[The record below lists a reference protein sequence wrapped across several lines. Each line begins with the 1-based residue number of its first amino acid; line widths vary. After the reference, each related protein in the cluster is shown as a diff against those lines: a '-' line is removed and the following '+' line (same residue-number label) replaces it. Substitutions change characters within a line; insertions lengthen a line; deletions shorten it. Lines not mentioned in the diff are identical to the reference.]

1 MRGKI
6 LHSVQPSDP
15 ARRHFLAIFAA
26 GAGRLSTLAAS
37 ATLLASC
44 KANTAQN
51 QTSNNQGQNNQSG
64 HHCFLQGSRILTID
78 GDVPV
83 ENLKPGDWVVT
94 TNAPARVK
102 WIGRK
107 IIRKTHSAAWGRN
120 TTPVRVSAFAID
132 DQSPQRDL
140 YLSPEHALLID
151 GTLIPVKYL
160 VNGHSVSFDEEAANS
175 DTLEYFSVHLDTHEV
190 IYAEGALAETFLY
203 TRGRIAWDNLAEYE
217 ELYGTEHAP
226 MEPFASVHR
235 YKGGRQELR
244 GLLRLTASRFVDVRD
259 PIQIAHDQIAERLT
273 PVKRRKLNFFAH
285 RRPRQRLLLA
295 TRAVR
300 GNLNATDSITH
311 ERASRC

>member
-1 MRGKI
+1 MATAHDGLPDISTTTSRAKPNT
-6 LHSVQPSDP
+6 PSIKGRTTKNSDH
-15 ARRHFLAIFAA
+15 RAA
-26 GAGRLSTLAAS
+26 FQHYRPTMVEPPH
-37 ATLLASC
+37 
-44 KANTAQN
+44 

-83 ENLKPGDWVVT
+83 ENLQPGDWVVT

-102 WIGRK
+102 WIGRQV
-107 IIRKTHSAAWGRN
+107 IRKTHSAAWGRN

-151 GTLIPVKYL
+151 GALIPVKYL
-160 VNGHSVSFDEEAANS
+160 VNGHSVSFDEEAAKS

-203 TRGRIAWDNLAEYE
+203 RRGRIAWDNLAEYE

-226 MEPFASVHR
+226 MAPFASVHR
-235 YKGGRQELR
+235 YKGGRQELS

-273 PVKRRKLNFFAH
+273 PVKRRKLNFRSQTTA
-285 RRPRQRLLLA
+285 PTVA
-295 TRAVR
+295 A
-300 GNLNATDSITH
+300 GH
-311 ERASRC
+311 ESGAR